1 MRVGYAVGGG
11 VGNLVHCTSAIQ
23 AIRTLG
29 HDLTVW
35 VTCEWPE
42 AEKFIDHDRVVTGEP
57 LDGKDFDRLFVGPQ
71 ATFVRNGQRM
81 YPPTGEQSPL
91 PWDSTPEVEINMWFA
106 RRLGY
111 EGLTPVPHIRHATES
126 PVDGEYVVIAPGVQR
141 SDPVWL
147 KKCYPHWG
155 AVASKL
161 FDNRMKVVF
170 LGSANDSEAEF
181 DRGVNLCG
189 KLGLWDAS
197 GVLYK
202 AKAVLA
208 VDNGL
213 SCISAALDV
222 PTIVLWGP
230 TSRIKNRKYGKH
242 VMELRSGLEC
252 LPCQFT
258 PGAQGYE
265 GPPKMV
271 ECADP
276 KCMAAIPPDAVLQA
290 LNHYLKLGV

>member
-11 VGNLVHCTSAIQ
+11 VGNLVHCTSAIE
-23 AIRTLG
+23 AIKSLG
-29 HDLTVW
+29 HDFIVW

-42 AEKFIDHDRVVTGEP
+42 AEKFIDYDRVVVGDP
-57 LDGKDFDRLFVGPQ
+57 LEERNFDRLFVGPQ
-71 ATFVRNGQRM
+71 ATFMRRGQRV
-81 YPPTGEQSPL
+81 YPPGEQSPL
-91 PWDSTPEVEINMWFA
+91 PWDTTPEVEINMYFA

-111 EGLTPVPHIRHATES
+111 EGLTPVPHIRHALDS
-126 PVDGEYVVIAPGVQR
+126 PVDGDYVVIAPGVQR

-155 AVASKL
+155 EVAAKL
-161 FDNRMKVVF
+161 VDKSIKVVF
-170 LGSANDSEAEF
+170 LGSANDSEAGF
-181 DRGVNLCG
+181 DCGVNLCG

-213 SCISAALDV
+213 SCISAALDI

-230 TSRIKNRKYGKH
+230 TSRVKNRKYGKH
-242 VMELRSGLEC
+242 VIEVRSGLEC
-252 LPCQFT
+252 APCQFT
-258 PGAQGYE
+258 PGVKGYE

-271 ECADP
+271 ECPEA
-276 KCMAAIPPDAVLQA
+276 KCMAQIPPEAALQA
-290 LNHYLKLGV
+290 LDYYWKPGT